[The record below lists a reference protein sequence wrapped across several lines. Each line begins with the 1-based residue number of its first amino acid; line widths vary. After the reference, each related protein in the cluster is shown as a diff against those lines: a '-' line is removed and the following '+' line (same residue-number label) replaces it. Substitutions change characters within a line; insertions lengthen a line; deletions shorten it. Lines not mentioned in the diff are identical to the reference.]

1 MTNISDRIAQII
13 AYLNVSTR
21 SFEQQ
26 IGCSNGV
33 IARCINKGTDISSFW
48 VSKIIETHSAINS
61 DWLLTGRGTMLLSEP
76 QTLQAEIPNDSPF
89 INKLFDTI
97 EKKDLKIEELLKE
110 NARLEERLRLAETGK
125 SDFGQIAESASSENT
140 LSRTSQGVTSA
151 GAHLKG

>member
-1 MTNISDRIAQII
+1 MTNISDRIAQVI

-33 IARCINKGTDISSFW
+33 IARCISKGTDISSFW
-48 VSKIIETHSAINS
+48 VSKIIEIHSAINP
-61 DWLLTGRGTMLLSEP
+61 DWLLTGRGTMLLSES
-76 QTLQAEIPNDSPF
+76 QTLQVEIPNDSPL

-110 NARLEERLRLAETGK
+110 NARLEERLRLLESDK
-125 SDFGQIAESASSENT
+125 SDFIKIAEDASTGSN
-140 LSRTSQGVTSA
+140 LLHDSHRATSA
-151 GAHLKG
+151 GAPLKE